1 METINYMYWRDL
13 KTLLLSNTVPE
24 NVKIDLKDEKIAF
37 ADAAFFNRFGFRIPE
52 NLIEYE
58 DSSIDFSDDADITDE
73 DIETGKISW
82 TINANFDLEPEIKQW
97 IKKENIEINTLI
109 PQLVKNF
116 YETLKNINKNVVF

>member
-1 METINYMYWRDL
+1 METTNYIYWRDL

-24 NVKIDLKDEKIAF
+24 NVKIDFKDEKIAF
-37 ADAAFFNRFGFRIPE
+37 ADAALFNRFGFRIPE

-116 YETLKNINKNVVF
+116 YETLKNINKNVAF